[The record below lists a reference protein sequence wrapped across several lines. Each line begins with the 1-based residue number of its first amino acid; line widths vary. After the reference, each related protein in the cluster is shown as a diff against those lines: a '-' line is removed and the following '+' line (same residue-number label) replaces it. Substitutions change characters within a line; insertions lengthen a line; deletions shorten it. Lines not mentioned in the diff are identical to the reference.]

1 MSAPAIDKPVDAV
14 AVPSRAARGRRRPRF
29 GGPAQV
35 VGALLVLSVV
45 GFCLLYPLT
54 PRYDPYTQNLSRS
67 LLAPFAD
74 GGSGPGHILGTDNLG
89 RDIASRLALAGRV
102 TLSIV
107 LGVIVVNALIGT
119 IVGVTAGYVGGK
131 VDAAL
136 MALSDVQLALPILM
150 VVIALSAATG
160 PSVWLMIGVLACTYW
175 VGYARVARAVALSL
189 RHRDFVLS
197 PRIQGASTG
206 WVLRRHVLPNV
217 VGEMFILASSDIG
230 AIILLTSSFD
240 FLGLGVQPPV
250 PSWGLMIG
258 EGQKYLRQHG
268 WLAFVPGLA
277 VFAVVAGINLLSQRF
292 TSEGGAATGGRR

>member
-1 MSAPAIDKPVDAV
+1 MSAAAQVEAPLPVAEV
-14 AVPSRAARGRRRPRF
+14 APGTPKRRRPRL
-29 GGPAQV
+29 GGPAQW
-35 VGALLVLSVV
+35 VGLALVLLVA

-54 PRYDPYTQNLSRS
+54 PGYDPYTQDLSRT

-74 GGSGPGHILGTDNLG
+74 SAHALGTDNLG

-107 LGVIVVNALIGT
+107 LGVIAVNAVIGT

-217 VGEMFILASSDIG
+217 VGEMLILASSDIG

-258 EGQKYLRQHG
+258 EGQKYLRQHPS
-268 WLAFVPGLA
+268 LAFVPGLA

-292 TSEGGAATGGRR
+292 TSEGATAKGGRR